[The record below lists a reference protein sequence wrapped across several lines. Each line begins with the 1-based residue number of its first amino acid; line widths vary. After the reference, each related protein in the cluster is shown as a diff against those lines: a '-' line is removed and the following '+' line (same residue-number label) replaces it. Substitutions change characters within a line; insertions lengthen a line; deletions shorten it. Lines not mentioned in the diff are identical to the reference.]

1 MIKNIT
7 PTGRYVQV
15 SGSSPAP
22 YFSPGGQGAGQLRF
36 NTNSSVLEVWDGAAW
51 RELSNN
57 YVSVG
62 LTSDAESLLDWARD
76 HRAQI
81 LEQERLIQSHPGV
94 KDLKEKLDMMI
105 ALVREEEKNGAR

>member
-1 MIKNIT
+1 MQMAGGTT
-7 PTGRYVQV
+7 P
-15 SGSSPAP
+15 P

-36 NTNSSVLEVWDGAAW
+36 NTITSILEVWDGATW

-62 LTSDAESLLDWARD
+62 LTSDAESLLDWARE
-76 HRAQI
+76 HRDKI
-81 LEQERLIQSHPGV
+81 MEQERLMASHPGI

-105 ALVREEEKNGAR
+105 ELVREEERHGAR